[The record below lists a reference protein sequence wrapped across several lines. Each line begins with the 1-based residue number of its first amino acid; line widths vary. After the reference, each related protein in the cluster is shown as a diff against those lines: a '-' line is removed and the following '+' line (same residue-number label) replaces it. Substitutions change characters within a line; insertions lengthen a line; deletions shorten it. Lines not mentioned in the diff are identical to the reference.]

1 MFTEQRLFNRNFVLL
16 SLCNLTFTTS
26 FNLILP
32 VLPLYLTDDLGA
44 SKTALGLILAC
55 YSVAALLMRPISGW
69 LVDSF
74 PRRRI
79 LIIFMIPFCFS
90 FIGYIF
96 LSYFLLIAMLR
107 FLHGLAFGAVGTTV
121 STMAVDTIPLNKL
134 GTGVGFLGITNS
146 LSLAIGPMLGMLLLD
161 YISFYQIFLVC
172 TSIALVSFGIGL
184 LVKLPRDRLS
194 GAATPGKGVHL
205 ENFFLRHGLG
215 AFLCLLLAALPY
227 GLMLNFISIYVREH
241 AININPGYY
250 FCVLAVGLVI
260 SRLFSGKLVDMGFL
274 TQSVVFGQVLS
285 IASFVCFIKFHGDL
299 AFFGSALLM
308 GLGYGIIAP
317 AYQTMLLLL
326 ADAEHRGTASS
337 MFLIAW
343 DLGIGAS
350 VLIGGWFADMT
361 SLNTTFWSGTSL
373 LGVSTVLFALFIAR
387 NYKRRRQLLAKA
399 AK

>member
-1 MFTEQRLFNRNFVLL
+1 MFTEQKLFNRNFVLL

-44 SKTALGLILAC
+44 SKTVLGLILAC

-107 FLHGLAFGAVGTTV
+107 FMHGLAFGAVGTTV

-146 LSLAIGPMLGMLLLD
+146 LSMAIGPMLGMLLLD
-161 YISFYQIFLVC
+161 YISFNQIFLVC
-172 TSIALVSFGIGL
+172 TAIALVSFGIGL
-184 LVKLPRDRLS
+184 LVKLPRTE
-194 GAATPGKGVHL
+194 AAQPGRGVHL

-215 AFLCLLLAALPY
+215 AFGCLLLAALPY
-227 GLMLNFISIYVREH
+227 GLMINFISIYVREH
-241 AININPGYY
+241 GININPGYY
-250 FCVLAVGLVI
+250 FCVLAAGLVI
-260 SRLFSGKLVDMGFL
+260 SRLFSGKLIDLGFL
-274 TQSVVFGQVLS
+274 TQSVVCGQVLN
-285 IASFVCFIKFHGDL
+285 IVAFICFILFHGDL
-299 AFFGSALLM
+299 AFFGSAFLM
-308 GLGYGIIAP
+308 GLGYGIISP

-337 MFLIAW
+337 TFLIAW

-350 VLIGGWFADMT
+350 VLIGGWFADLT
-361 SLNTTFWSGTSL
+361 SLNTTFWSGTAL
-373 LGVSTVLFALFIAR
+373 QGASTIIFGLVVAQSYR
-387 NYKRRRQLLAKA
+387 RRRQLQLEA
-399 AK
+399 AG